1 MIKSIDKTKYVFV
14 MALLLLTMH
23 IAAAQQLSIEEAW
36 RLGRENYP
44 AIKKYNLIKA
54 VNDYTLQNAAKAY
67 LPQFSANA
75 QATWQTEVTRIPVAV
90 PGIKEMNKD
99 QYRIQ
104 AEANQLIYDGGAVK
118 AQQALQSA
126 NTAVQLQSIEVAMH
140 TIKERITEIYF
151 GILLMDEQL
160 AQQKLRTEVL
170 ESTLKKAEA
179 ALANGVSY
187 RSNVQELKAELLN
200 AQMAVHEIKTDQRG
214 YKDMLAK
221 LLGTTIHEETI
232 FVKPATVNVPGEIN
246 RAELKLY
253 DLQKTVYDTQKK
265 KLQSD
270 WLPKISAFVQ
280 GGYGRPGLN
289 MLDNNFAPYAIGGVR
304 LSFPVSNLYTREN
317 NLKIIEL
324 NKQQLEA
331 DREAFILNTDINLQK
346 QASEIEKYE
355 SLIREDDKI
364 IELRKSVT
372 ASAQAQLDNK
382 VITVTEFI
390 TKLNAEYAARQTKYL
405 HQLQLLKAKYN
416 YNNTSGN

>member
-1 MIKSIDKTKYVFV
+1 MIKSIDKTRHVFV
-14 MALLLLTMH
+14 MTLLLATIH
-23 IAAAQQLSIEEAW
+23 IAAAQQLSLEEAW

-75 QATWQTEVTRIPVAV
+75 QATWQTEVTRIPVAI

-99 QYRIQ
+99 QYRLQ
-104 AEANQLIYDGGAVK
+104 AEATQLIYDGGAVK

-126 NTAVQLQSIEVAMH
+126 NTAVQLQGIEVAMH

-200 AQMAVHEIKTDQRG
+200 AQMVAHEIKTDQRG

-221 LLGTTIHEETI
+221 LLGATIHEETT
-232 FVKPATVNVPGEIN
+232 FVKPATVNVSDEIN

-253 DLQKTVYDTQKK
+253 DLQKAVYDTQKK
-265 KLQSD
+265 KLHSD
-270 WLPKISAFVQ
+270 WMPKISAFVQ

-289 MLDNNFAPYAIGGVR
+289 MLDNNFSPYAIGGIR

-346 QASEIEKYE
+346 QASEIKKYE
-355 SLIREDDKI
+355 SLILEDDKI
-364 IELRKSVT
+364 IEIRKSVT
-372 ASAQAQLDNK
+372 ASAQAQLDNN